1 MRGVLYMK
9 KYSRDF
15 YKELYEYNSSNL
27 SVIDFCKIKE
37 IAPSTF
43 YKNRNTNNQNDLI
56 DITDKVKSINE
67 IRINLKSMEIIVNES
82 TDLHFLKKVIS
93 GLN

>member
-1 MRGVLYMK
+1 MK

-15 YKELYEYNSSNL
+15 YKELYEEYNSSYL

-56 DITDKVKSINE
+56 DKIK
-67 IRINLKSMEIIVNES
+67 
-82 TDLHFLKKVIS
+82 
-93 GLN
+93 